1 MTINTDSAP
10 ADPLISFT
18 KEEQMA
24 LIHGL
29 RLNAYARIRMVVT
42 ATRPDRDKLRRIE
55 EILNETGR
63 EVALILSRRTTD
75 G

>member
-1 MTINTDSAP
+1 
-10 ADPLISFT
+10 
-18 KEEQMA
+18 MA